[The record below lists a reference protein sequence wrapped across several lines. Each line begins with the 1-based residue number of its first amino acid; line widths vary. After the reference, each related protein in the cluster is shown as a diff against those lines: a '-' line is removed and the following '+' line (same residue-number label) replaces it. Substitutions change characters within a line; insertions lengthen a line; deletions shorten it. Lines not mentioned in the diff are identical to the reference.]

1 MFIVTAKKEINNMQ
15 KHTPSNS
22 VDMTESHNLQD
33 PSSTRV
39 LIVTAVDAEKEA
51 VQRGLN
57 HAPGFDVIA
66 GGVGPA
72 ATAAATARRLVQG
85 TYDWVIS
92 AGIAGGFAGQAEV
105 SSIVIADTIIAADLG
120 SETEDGFSSVQE
132 LGFGTD
138 RVQAQ
143 PDSARKLAEALTH
156 AGVPVTLG
164 PVLTVSTTT
173 GTAATAARLL
183 ERVPD
188 AAAEAMEGFGVATAA
203 AAAGVPVLEIRSISN
218 QVGPRD
224 RSAWKIKE
232 ALQALE
238 TASSLLPEVLR

>member
-1 MFIVTAKKEINNMQ
+1 MQ

-22 VDMTESHNLQD
+22 ADTIGSY
-33 PSSTRV
+33 SSAPHSFRRV
-39 LIVTAVDAEKEA
+39 LIVTAVDAEKDA
-51 VQRGLN
+51 VLRGLKN
-57 HAPGFDVIA
+57 ASGFEVIA

-72 ATAAATARRLVQG
+72 ATAAATARRLMQAS
-85 TYDWVIS
+85 YDFVVS

-105 SSIVIADTIIAADLG
+105 GSIVIADLILAADLG

-138 RVQAQ
+138 RIPVDA
-143 PDSARKLAEALTH
+143 AAAGKLAEALED
-156 AGVPVTLG
+156 AGAAVTLG

-173 GTAATAARLL
+173 GTAATAASLL
-183 ERVPD
+183 RRVPN
-188 AAAEAMEGFGVATAA
+188 ACAEAMEGFGVATAA
-203 AAAGVPVLEIRSISN
+203 DAAGVPVLEIRTISN

-224 RSAWKIKE
+224 RGAWKIKE

>member
-1 MFIVTAKKEINNMQ
+1 MFIVTAKKEINTMQ
-15 KHTPSNS
+15 KHTQSNS
-22 VDMTESHNLQD
+22 VDITESHNSPA
-33 PSSTRV
+33 PSFKRV

-51 VQRGLN
+51 VQRGLKGA
-57 HAPGFDVIA
+57 HGFDVIA

-72 ATAAATARRLVQG
+72 ATAAATARQLIQS
-85 TYDWVIS
+85 TYDFVVS

-132 LGFGTD
+132 LGFGMD
-138 RVQAQ
+138 RVQAD
-143 PDSARKLAEALTH
+143 PASARKLAEALKI
-156 AGVPVTLG
+156 AGASVTLG

-183 ERVPD
+183 HRVPD

-232 ALQALE
+232 ALLALE